1 MIHSVSETEV
11 ARLYIGSYTQPEG
24 HVPNGCGAGVYV
36 YDVDLASG
44 DLSRRGV
51 LPGIV
56 NPSFV
61 HAEAAAGLIYAVS
74 ETGEDGTLYAI
85 RDEGGQLS
93 VVSETSTK
101 GAASCHVVR
110 AGDVVYVASYMGGCI
125 SAHPVDGDLVGDG
138 IVARYEGTGPNV
150 PRQEAPHAHQV
161 LPSPCGKWIY
171 VCDLGADR
179 VWQHE
184 AGNFGAPIGCL
195 RAPGGGGPRHLCFHP
210 TLPIAYVL
218 CELTCTLLF
227 VSIDPASG
235 DMAIVTGH
243 DTVEAAPGVEPAA
256 AGIRIHPS
264 GQALYVSNRFSDTI
278 TVFTVADDG
287 SLDQEQCFPCGG
299 KTPRDFALAPG
310 GAWLVI
316 GNQDSETISVF
327 AIDPSTGRVDED
339 SLRVHECNTPSCIAF

>member
-1 MIHSVSETEV
+1 MSETEV

-24 HVPNGCGAGVYV
+24 HVPNGCGEGVYG
-36 YDVDLASG
+36 YDFDLANG
-44 DLSRRGV
+44 GLYRRGL
-51 LPGIV
+51 LPDIV
-56 NPSFV
+56 NPTFV
-61 HAEAAAGLIYAVS
+61 HAEAATGLIYAVS
-74 ETGEDGTLYAI
+74 ETDEDGTLYAI

-93 VVSETSTK
+93 IVSETSTK

-110 AGDVVYVASYMGGCI
+110 TGDMVYVASYMGGCI
-125 SAHPVDGDLVGDG
+125 SAHSVDGDQVGDG
-138 IVARYEGTGPNV
+138 IVAKYEGTGPNEA
-150 PRQEAPHAHQV
+150 RQEAPHAHQV

-171 VCDLGADR
+171 ACDLGADR

-184 AGNFGAPIGCL
+184 ANNFGAPIGSL
-195 RAPGGGGPRHLCFHP
+195 QTPAGSGPRHLSFHP

-218 CELTCTLLF
+218 CELTCTLLA

-235 DMAIVTGH
+235 EMAIVAEH

-264 GQALYVSNRFSDTI
+264 GKALYVSNRFSDTI
-278 TVFTVADDG
+278 TVFTVGGDG
-287 SLDQEQCFPCGG
+287 SLEQEQCFPCGG

-327 AIDPSTGRVDED
+327 ALDPNTGRVDEN
-339 SLRVHECNTPSCIAF
+339 SLRLHECNSPACIAF